1 MDGLRREGS
10 VTYLYLCPRRGQ
22 MPRILCDTTYF
33 NASMVQLETTEEK
46 QHVVNH
52 LQATYEKIVP
62 MSFFWVGAMGA
73 DSAWL
78 WISGIPLIYVDFAEG
93 IKTAPGCLA
102 FGVPSL
108 EKYQGMACT
117 QQNLVLCER
126 GAPTVNNA
134 GQASGSTSGTTG
146 SIPIVG

>member
-1 MDGLRREGS
+1 
-10 VTYLYLCPRRGQ
+10 
-22 MPRILCDTTYF
+22 
-33 NASMVQLETTEEK
+33 MVQLETMEEK
-46 QHVVNH
+46 QHVVSH

-62 MSFFWVGAMGA
+62 TSFFWVGAMGA

-78 WISGIPLIYVDFAEG
+78 WISGMPLVYVDFAEG

-108 EKYQGMACT
+108 QKYQGMACT

-126 GAPTVNNA
+126 GAPTGA
-134 GQASGSTSGTTG
+134 GTSGTTG
-146 SIPIVG
+146 SVPIVG